1 MIAKTIGQ
9 TTHEA
14 IASTSAAM
22 ALPEVETCSPWLGA
36 AAGHVG
42 SGGDWGVS
50 DTAKPYPPTTD
61 SATPQ
66 HGLLAERTPAQVH
79 RRSGKK
85 KRGSHLDRCPA
96 VLMRLVVVAAAEL
109 ELLQRHGGTRGCTE
123 RGVVHVLIA

>member
-50 DTAKPYPPTTD
+50 GTAKPYPPTTD
-61 SATPQ
+61 SATPPSTGYWPSE
-66 HGLLAERTPAQVH
+66 HPH
-79 RRSGKK
+79 RCTVDRVKRSGAAT
-85 KRGSHLDRCPA
+85 L
-96 VLMRLVVVAAAEL
+96 VAAPS
-109 ELLQRHGGTRGCTE
+109 R
-123 RGVVHVLIA
+123 